1 MSKKL
6 ILLIGAPASGKTTDG
21 SLIAKNHPEIT
32 NYSLGNLLKE
42 EIEKH
47 SKLGKINN
55 DYISKG
61 QLVPTAI
68 AIDTIMDAL
77 RKSPTDIV
85 LLDGFPREEEQ
96 MKIFS
101 DILNGDH
108 SIELDSVIEIRVS
121 KEVAKQRV
129 GNDELFEEQMK
140 VYQDTIEN
148 IETFYNKDN
157 ILKVIDGE
165 QNVENVVSDIDE
177 FLKSHIAL

>member
-21 SLIAKNHPEIT
+21 SLIAQNHPEIT
-32 NYSLGNLLKE
+32 NYSLGELLKN

-47 SKLGKINN
+47 SKLGKINS

-68 AIDTIMDAL
+68 AIDTVMEAL
-77 RKSPTDIV
+77 RNAPTDVV

-96 MKIFS
+96 MKIFA

-108 SIELDSVIEIRVS
+108 SIELDGVIEIRVS
-121 KEVAKQRV
+121 YEVAKERM
-129 GNDELFEEQMK
+129 GDNELFEEQMR
-140 VYQDTIEN
+140 VYQETIAN
-148 IETFYNKDN
+148 IEKFYNKNN
-157 ILKVIDGE
+157 ILQVINGE
-165 QNVENVVSDIDE
+165 QDVEVVVSEIDE
-177 FLKSHIAL
+177 FLKSHYRK

>member
-21 SLIAKNHPEIT
+21 SLIAKNHPQIT
-32 NYSLGNLLKE
+32 SYSLGKLLQD

-47 SKLGKINN
+47 SKIGKINS

-68 AIDTIMDAL
+68 VIDTIMEAV
-77 RKSPTDIV
+77 KNAPTDIV

-96 MKIFS
+96 MIIFA
-101 DILNGDH
+101 DILNGNNN
-108 SIELDSVIEIRVS
+108 IELDSVIEIRVS
-121 KEVAKQRV
+121 YEVAKKRM
-129 GNDELFEEQMK
+129 GDNELFEEQMR
-140 VYQDTIEN
+140 VYQETIKN
-148 IETFYNKDN
+148 IEKFYNKNN

-165 QNVENVVSDIDE
+165 QDVDIVVSQIDD

>member
-32 NYSLGNLLKE
+32 SYSLGELLKN

-68 AIDTIMDAL
+68 AIDTVMEAL
-77 RKSPTDIV
+77 RDAPTDIV

-96 MKIFS
+96 MKIFA

-108 SIELDSVIEIRVS
+108 SIELDGVIEIRVS
-121 KEVAKQRV
+121 YEVAKERM
-129 GNDELFEEQMK
+129 GDNELFEEQMR
-140 VYQDTIEN
+140 VYQETIEN
-148 IETFYNKDN
+148 IEKFYNKDN
-157 ILKVIDGE
+157 ILKVINGE
-165 QNVENVVSDIDE
+165 QDVDVVVSEIDE